1 MEISMKKMLSYI
13 EKNRQTVF
21 TVLYTVV
28 LFAAYII
35 AVALDLAHLLK
46 LGAAFIV
53 LLAVG
58 IVFISFMCK
67 RFSVKPGHIADRVVL
82 SRSLFDSIDR
92 MDSPAIMCHADGR
105 LIWCNES
112 FRNTLN
118 DGKKPYGKNI
128 SEILGMPVEAI
139 RNAPAEDGIG
149 FEYGN
154 SYYIAKYSNVKLEG
168 GGGLIILTETS
179 EFKAMSDKL
188 DMIYEQLDSSDPVVA
203 YVLVDNLTEMI
214 ENDSNSYRP
223 ATAKVDEIIREWAAD
238 AKGVIKEFERDRYI
252 VVFEKSGLNRQIERK
267 FDILDKIRDIR
278 VGAEQLSVTLSIG
291 ISSMLGSFAEK
302 DQAARGA
309 LELALSRGG
318 DQIVVKTAEGTQF
331 YGGRGKS
338 SGRRNSVRSRVVSN
352 ELLMHMAR
360 ASNVIIMGH
369 RFPDYDSIAA
379 SVGLARLAL
388 FCGVDVNIIA
398 DERDMNVALCKKHLE
413 GVPEYRGVFTSPSE
427 GLDLMETGTFVVVA
441 DVNNLA
447 IVEDPAIIENAKQY
461 AIIDHHRKTAEFKH
475 DPLIEYIEPKASSA
489 SELVCEML
497 EHTMPED
504 MLTKAEADL
513 LLAGIMLD
521 TRQFTRNTGA
531 RTYGA
536 ALYLHDNGAEP
547 QAVQELFKSGLEDY
561 ISEARFRTNV
571 AVYRGDLAITMC
583 EESSGDAAADRI
595 TASKAAEGLIG
606 VRGIKAAFAIVNM
619 GDSMNVSARSTG
631 EVNVQ
636 LILERLNGGGHFD
649 NAGAQLKGATPEAA
663 VRKLKDAIDAH
674 FAEIKKNEKTNG
686 NTHQT
691 VKSTEA

>member
-1 MEISMKKMLSYI
+1 MKKLLSQI
-13 EKNRQTVF
+13 EKNRLTVF
-21 TVLYTVV
+21 TVLYAVV
-28 LFAAYII
+28 LFSAYVAA
-35 AVALDLAHLLK
+35 VMLDLPHLLK
-46 LGAAFIV
+46 LGVAFIV
-53 LLAVG
+53 LLIAG
-58 IVFISFMCK
+58 IVFISFACK

-112 FRNTLN
+112 FRNTLS
-118 DGKKPYGKNI
+118 DGKKPYGKNV
-128 SEILGMPVEAI
+128 SEILGISVDSI
-139 RNAPAEDGIG
+139 RNAPAEDGVG
-149 FEYGN
+149 LEYGR

-179 EFKAMSDKL
+179 EFKTMSDKL
-188 DMIYEQLDSSDPVVA
+188 DMIYERLDDSDPVIA

-238 AKGVIKEFERDRYI
+238 AKGVVKEFERDRYI
-252 VVFEKSGLNRQIERK
+252 VVFEKSGLKRQIERK
-267 FDILDKIRDIR
+267 FDILDKIRDVR
-278 VGAEQLSVTLSIG
+278 VGAEQLSVTLSVG
-291 ISSMLGSFAEK
+291 IASLLGSFAEK

-318 DQIVVKTAEGTQF
+318 DQIVLKTADGTQF

-338 SGRRNSVRSRVVSN
+338 TGRRNSVRSRVVSN

-360 ASNVIIMGH
+360 SSNVIIMGH
-369 RFPDYDSIAA
+369 KYPDYDSIAA

-398 DERDMNVALCKKHLE
+398 DEKDVNVALCKKLLE
-413 GVPEYRGVFTSPSE
+413 GVPEYRGVFTPPSE
-427 GLDLMETGTFVVVA
+427 GLDLMETGTFVIVA

-447 IVEDPAIIENAKQY
+447 IVEDPAIIENVKQY
-461 AIIDHHRKTAEFKH
+461 AVIDHHRKTAEFKRE
-475 DPLIEYIEPKASSA
+475 PLIEYIEPKASSA

-497 EHTMPED
+497 EHTLPED
-504 MLTKAEADL
+504 MLTAAEADL

-547 QAVQELFKSGLEDY
+547 QAVQYLFKSGLEDY
-561 ISEARFRTNV
+561 LNEGRFRSNV
-571 AVYRGDLAITMC
+571 AVYRGELAITMC
-583 EESSGDAAADRI
+583 EESSGDAAADKI
-595 TASKAAEGLIG
+595 MASKAAEGLIG
-606 VRGIKAAFAIVNM
+606 VRGIKAAFALVNL

-636 LILERLNGGGHFD
+636 LILEKLHGGGHFD
-649 NAGAQLKGATPEAA
+649 NAGAQLKGVSPEEA
-663 VRKLKDAIDAH
+663 VKMLKEAIDAY
-674 FAEIKKNEKTNG
+674 FADLKKIENNVNIHQKAKTA
-686 NTHQT
+686 
-691 VKSTEA
+691 EA

>member
-1 MEISMKKMLSYI
+1 M
-13 EKNRQTVF
+13 EKNRQTVL
-21 TVLYTVV
+21 TAVYAVV
-28 LFAAYII
+28 LFSAYIV
-35 AVALDLAHLLK
+35 AVALDLDHLLK
-46 LGAAFIV
+46 LGVAFIV
-53 LLAVG
+53 LFVLGAA
-58 IVFISFMCK
+58 FISYMCK
-67 RFSVKPGHIADRVVL
+67 RLSVKPGHIADRVVL

-92 MDSPAIMCHADGR
+92 MHSPAIMCHADGR

-112 FRNTLN
+112 FRDTLS
-118 DGKKPYGKNI
+118 DGKKPYGKNV
-128 SEILGMPVEAI
+128 SEILGISLESI
-139 RNAPAEDGIG
+139 RNAPVEDGVG

-188 DMIYEQLDSSDPVVA
+188 DMIYERLDNSDPVVA

-238 AKGVIKEFERDRYI
+238 AKGVVKEFERDRYI

-267 FDILDKIRDIR
+267 FDILDKIRNIR
-278 VGAEQLSVTLSIG
+278 VGAEQLSVTLSVG
-291 ISSMLGSFAEK
+291 ISSILGSFAEK
-302 DQAARGA
+302 DQAARVA

-318 DQIVVKTAEGTQF
+318 DQIVVKTADGTQF
-331 YGGRGKS
+331 YGGHGKS
-338 SGRRNSVRSRVVSN
+338 SVRRNSVRSRVVSN

-360 ASNVIIMGH
+360 SSNVIIMGH
-369 RFPDYDSIAA
+369 KYPDYDSIAA
-379 SVGLARLAL
+379 CVGLARLAL

-398 DERDMNVALCKKHLE
+398 DEKDVNVALCKKLLE
-413 GVPEYRGVFTSPSE
+413 SVPEFRGVFTPPAE

-461 AIIDHHRKTAEFKH
+461 AVIDHHRKTAEFKRE
-475 DPLIEYIEPKASSA
+475 PLIEYIEPKASSA

-497 EHTMPED
+497 EHTLPED
-504 MLTKAEADL
+504 MLTGAEADL

-547 QAVQELFKSGLEDY
+547 QAVQDLFKSGLEDY
-561 ISEARFRTNV
+561 LSEGRFRSNV
-571 AVYRGDLAITMC
+571 AVYRGELAITMC
-583 EESSGDAAADRI
+583 EESSGDAAADKI

-606 VRGIKAAFAIVNM
+606 VRGIKAAFALVNL

-636 LILERLNGGGHFD
+636 LILEKLHGGGHFD
-649 NAGAQLKGATPEAA
+649 NAGAQLKGVSPEDA
-663 VRKLKDAIDAH
+663 VKMLKEAIDAH
-674 FAEIKKNEKTNG
+674 FAELKKDEKQNG
-686 NTHQT
+686 NTHQK
-691 VKSTEA
+691 VKSTEV